1 MRRGIWITLI
11 AVVLLVASAALL
23 QSADTGAKKARYHQH
38 LEQPSEAQLGAA
50 DDEASFHTHLPVIR
64 IDTDGQRI
72 PGYPIV
78 GPDGRHR
85 GYETT
90 ESGETEIVVRYET
103 VTAAGAW
110 HTEASPADG
119 QGTARMRIRGNS
131 SRYFSKSSYRL
142 KLTADAAG
150 TVAQKRAM
158 LGMPEGEQ
166 WALYGPFL
174 DKTLLRN
181 YMWMNI
187 AGEIMDEWVPN
198 VRFCELFVNGEY
210 RGLYVLMEMI
220 DVQSGRLELTEYRDG
235 DAVMSY
241 LVRIEPEI
249 NAQRAVDNF
258 GFYTYRM
265 EDGRHVELLYP
276 GATHQ
281 TQHVKD
287 YVATDFNEV
296 ERMLYASDSK
306 AWKQELDLD
315 SFVDYYILEELLGVN
330 DAFSASTYFSRDVR
344 GKLRIGPVW
353 DFNNVLDNFFQPLPE
368 EGFLLAQRGWF
379 GQMMQ
384 DETFVKR
391 VIARYRQ
398 LRKGV
403 LSDAYLEA
411 YIDGTREWL
420 GGAIERNYA
429 VWGYAFDPDN
439 LSNREYR
446 TPEPGTEQSLAALN
460 PSDYA
465 EAIEWMCEYLSDR
478 TAWMDRNIETL
489 RQYCHPSRL
498 AGQSYE

>member
-1 MRRGIWITLI
+1 MRRGIWVTLAA
-11 AVVLLVASAALL
+11 AVLVLAAALL
-23 QSADTGAKKARYHQH
+23 FHAADTGAKKARYHQH
-38 LEQPSEAQLGAA
+38 LEEPSEADLPVAEEGAP
-50 DDEASFHTHLPVIR
+50 FHTHLPVIR
-64 IDTDGQRI
+64 IDTFGQRI

-78 GPDGRHR
+78 RPDGRHT

-90 ESGETEIVVRYET
+90 ESGEAEIVVRYET
-103 VTAAGAW
+103 VTKEGVL
-110 HTEASPADG
+110 HTEASPADAE
-119 QGTARMRIRGNS
+119 GTARMRIRGNS

-142 KLTADAAG
+142 KLTADEGGQVPA
-150 TVAQKRAM
+150 KESL

-187 AGEIMDEWVPN
+187 CGEIMDEWVPN
-198 VRFCELFVNGEY
+198 VRYCELFVNGEY
-210 RGLYVLMEMI
+210 RGVYVLMEMI
-220 DVQSGRLELTEYRDG
+220 DIQNGRLELTKYRDG

-241 LVRIEPEI
+241 LIRIEPEI
-249 NAQRAVDNF
+249 NASRAVDNF
-258 GFYTYRM
+258 SFYTYRM
-265 EDGRHVELLYP
+265 EEGRRVELLYP
-276 GATHQ
+276 GTKHQ
-281 TQHVKD
+281 SQHVKD

-296 ERMLYASDSK
+296 ERMLYAADST

-344 GKLRIGPVW
+344 GKLKIGPVW

-398 LRKGV
+398 LRKSF
-403 LSDAYLEA
+403 LSDDYLLGYIHGTEA
-411 YIDGTREWL
+411 WL
-420 GGAIERNYA
+420 GSAIERNFQ

-439 LSNREYR
+439 LTNREYR

-460 PSDYA
+460 PSDHG
-465 EAIEWMCEYLSDR
+465 EAMEWMTEYLLQR
-478 TAWMDRNIETL
+478 TAWMDQNIETL